1 MNYFSM
7 IFAEKWYDLTTVF
20 SQQEYASY
28 FQVLWISTLG
38 PTEAEQVRESMT
50 LHR

>member
-7 IFAEKWYDLTTVF
+7 IFAEKWDDLTTVF
-20 SQQEYASY
+20 FSALVSFRISASY

-38 PTEAEQVRESMT
+38 PTEAEQV
-50 LHR
+50 